1 MNFFDYEI
9 PAEGESFT
17 ALFQSDRLTVS
28 RIVSSD
34 RLAPKR
40 YCQEVDEWV
49 LLLEGEATLRID
61 TTLKTLNKGEF
72 LHIPA
77 HTPHEVVSTQK
88 GTLWLALYMQA

>member
-9 PAEGESFT
+9 PTEGESFT
-17 ALFQSDRLTVS
+17 TLFENDRLTVS

-34 RLAPKR
+34 RLEPKL

-49 LLLEGEATLRID
+49 ILLEGAATLRIE
-61 TTLKTLNKGEF
+61 TELKTLNRGEF

-77 HTPHEVVSTQK
+77 HTAHEVVATKQ
-88 GTLWLALYMQA
+88 GTLWLALYIAV

>member
-17 ALFQSDRLTVS
+17 TLFESDRLTVG

-34 RLAPKR
+34 QLEAKH

-61 TTLKTLNKGEF
+61 TTLKTLNKGES

-77 HTPHEVVSTQK
+77 HTPHEVLATKK
-88 GTLWLALYMQA
+88 GTLWLALYMKV

>member
-9 PAEGESFT
+9 PHEGESFT
-17 ALFQSDRLTVS
+17 TLFKNERLTVS

-34 RLAPKR
+34 RLEPKL

-49 LLLEGEATLRID
+49 VLLEGAATLRIG
-61 TTLKTLNKGEF
+61 TELKTLNKGEF

-77 HTPHEVVSTQK
+77 HTPHEVLSTLK
-88 GTLWLALYMQA
+88 GTLWLALYISV

>member
-9 PAEGESFT
+9 PTEGESFT
-17 ALFQSDRLTVS
+17 TLFESDRLTLS

-34 RLAPKR
+34 QLEPKH

-49 LLLEGEATLRID
+49 ILLEGEATLRID
-61 TTLKTLNKGEF
+61 TELKTLHRGEF

-77 HTPHEVVSTQK
+77 HTPHEVVSAQK
-88 GTLWLALYMQA
+88 GTLWLALYISV